1 MRLGNLVPPDQKG
14 RAKASGIGQ
23 CWVRIVRWQ
32 VDNFF
37 ESCDRN
43 DTGRRNADCY
53 NVVIVHIE
61 LTSTLTQE
69 DENRLAAVVLKALSG
84 MLDML
89 PISYLVRVETTD
101 QSVIEHVSPGL
112 SGWDSMTAL
121 AAETSQPIAES

>member
-1 MRLGNLVPPDQKG
+1 M
-14 RAKASGIGQ
+14 
-23 CWVRIVRWQ
+23 
-32 VDNFF
+32 
-37 ESCDRN
+37 
-43 DTGRRNADCY
+43 
-53 NVVIVHIE
+53 HIE

-112 SGWDSMTAL
+112 SSWDSMSSPGHRTPPA
-121 AAETSQPIAES
+121 IVES

>member
-1 MRLGNLVPPDQKG
+1 
-14 RAKASGIGQ
+14 
-23 CWVRIVRWQ
+23 
-32 VDNFF
+32 
-37 ESCDRN
+37 
-43 DTGRRNADCY
+43 
-53 NVVIVHIE
+53 VHIE

-112 SGWDSMTAL
+112 TGWDSMSSLTS
-121 AAETSQPIAES
+121 ETPQPLAES

>member
-1 MRLGNLVPPDQKG
+1 M
-14 RAKASGIGQ
+14 
-23 CWVRIVRWQ
+23 
-32 VDNFF
+32 
-37 ESCDRN
+37 
-43 DTGRRNADCY
+43 
-53 NVVIVHIE
+53 HIE

-112 SGWDSMTAL
+112 SNWDSMAVL
-121 AAETSQPIAES
+121 ATDSPRPLTES